1 MSNKYKVRDQNIE
14 CSLRHTERD
23 RRMRKKAKKKRR
35 EKCVKIFDEDK
46 CRESEIKK
54 EKIDK

>member
-14 CSLRHTERD
+14 SSLRHTERD

-35 EKCVKIFDEDK
+35 ERCVKSDRLKD
-46 CRESEIKK
+46 REK
-54 EKIDK
+54 ERYSMEC